1 MRRLGRILCT
11 LSLLGLVLSG
21 CWDRHE
27 LNDLAIT
34 VGVGFDKSGDEYL
47 VTAQIVNPN
56 EVASKKGAGYS
67 TPITTLSAT
76 GISTLE
82 AARKL
87 TTSAPRKLFASH
99 LRIIVIGEELA
110 REGVAKVLDGI
121 TRDHEIRSDFYI
133 IVARGTTAAKVLQI
147 LTPIERIPANKMF
160 KTLETSEKAWAPT
173 VSVRIDQF
181 ITKLS
186 EPTTESVLTGIR
198 IEGDAKKGSSKSSL
212 AETEPI
218 TNLQY
223 TGLALF
229 KEDKLVDWL
238 NEEESKGY
246 NYIIG
251 NVKSTMGHLR
261 CPKGGTITV
270 EIVRANSKIKGAVKN
285 GKPEINI
292 HVMLEDNISEVQCD
306 IDLLDPDTILELEK
320 IAANSLKKVMYDSIK
335 KAKENKADIFGF
347 GEAIEDVAPKA
358 WKKLEPDW
366 PNEFAELQVN
376 ISTDLHIRRLGTT
389 NNSIIMRPEEER

>member
-1 MRRLGRILCT
+1 MKRLGRILCT

-67 TPITTLSAT
+67 TPITTLSAR
-76 GISTLE
+76 GISILE

-99 LRIIVIGEELA
+99 LRIVVIGEELA

-133 IVARGTTAAKVLQI
+133 IVARGTTASKVLQI

-198 IEGDAKKGSSKSSL
+198 IEGDPNKGNSKSSL
-212 AETEPI
+212 AETNPI

-229 KEDKLVDWL
+229 KQDKLIDWL
-238 NEEESKGY
+238 SEDESKGY
-246 NYIIG
+246 NYIVG
-251 NVKSTMGHLR
+251 NVKSTMGHLA

-270 EIVRANSKIKGAVKN
+270 EIIRSKSKMKGVVKN
-285 GKPEINI
+285 GKPEINV
-292 HVMLEDNISEVQCD
+292 HVILEENVSEVQCE
-306 IDLLDPDTILELEK
+306 IDLLDPETIHELEQTAVK
-320 IAANSLKKVMYDSIK
+320 SLKKVMYASIN

-347 GEAIEDVAPKA
+347 GEVIEDASPKL
-358 WKKLEPDW
+358 WKEMEPDW
-366 PNEFAELQVN
+366 QNEFAKLQVN
-376 ISTDLHIRRLGTT
+376 ISADLHIRRLGTT
-389 NNSIIMRPEEER
+389 NNSIIMRREEE

>member
-1 MRRLGRILCT
+1 MIRLARILCT
-11 LSLLGLVLSG
+11 LSLLGFVLSG

-67 TPITTLSAT
+67 TPITTLSAK

-133 IVARGTTAAKVLQI
+133 IVARGTTASKVLQV

-181 ITKLS
+181 ISNLS
-186 EPTTESVLTGIR
+186 KPTTEAVLTGIR
-198 IEGDAKKGSSKSSL
+198 IKGNPETGKSKSSL

-229 KEDKLVDWL
+229 RQDKLIDWL
-238 NEEESKGY
+238 NQDESKGY
-246 NYIIG
+246 NYIMG
-251 NVKSTMGHLR
+251 NVKSTMGHLE
-261 CPKGGTITV
+261 CPKGGTLTV
-270 EIVRANSKIKGAVKN
+270 EIVRSKTKVKGQVTN
-285 GKPEINI
+285 GKPAINI
-292 HVMLEDNISEVQCD
+292 HVMMEENISEVQCE
-306 IDLLDPDTILELEK
+306 IDLLDPDTIHEIEK
-320 IAANSLKKVMYDSIK
+320 IAANSLKKVMTSSIN

-347 GEAIEDVAPKA
+347 GELIEDASPKT
-358 WKKLEPDW
+358 WKNIKQDW
-366 PNEFAELQVN
+366 PNEFTQLQVN
-376 ISTDLHIRRLGTT
+376 ISIDLHIRRLGTT
-389 NNSIIMRPEEER
+389 NNSIILRPKED

>member
-1 MRRLGRILCT
+1 MKRLGRILCT

-34 VGVGFDKSGDEYL
+34 VGVGLDKSGDEYL
-47 VTAQIVNPN
+47 VTVQIVNPN

-67 TPITTLSAT
+67 TPITTLSAR
-76 GISTLE
+76 GISILE

-121 TRDHEIRSDFYI
+121 TRDHEIRSDFYL
-133 IVARGTTAAKVLQI
+133 IVARGTTASKVLQI

-198 IEGDAKKGSSKSSL
+198 IEGDPKKGRSKSSL
-212 AETEPI
+212 AETKPI

-229 KEDKLVDWL
+229 KQDKLVDWL
-238 NEEESKGY
+238 NEDESKGY
-246 NYIIG
+246 NYIVG
-251 NVKSTMGHLR
+251 NVKSTMGHLE
-261 CPKGGTITV
+261 CPKGGTLTV
-270 EIVRANSKIKGAVKN
+270 EIIRSKTKMKGVVKN
-285 GKPEINI
+285 GKPEINL
-292 HVMLEDNISEVQCD
+292 HVILEENVSEVQCD
-306 IDLLDPDTILELEK
+306 IDLLKPETIHELEETATK
-320 IAANSLKKVMYDSIK
+320 ALKKVMYASIN

-347 GEAIEDVAPKA
+347 GEVIEDVSPKL
-358 WKKLEPDW
+358 WKEMEPDW
-366 PNEFAELQVN
+366 QNEFAKLQVN
-376 ISTDLHIRRLGTT
+376 ISADLHIRRLGTT
-389 NNSIIMRPEEER
+389 NNSIIMRREEE

>member
-1 MRRLGRILCT
+1 MKRLVCMLCT
-11 LSLLGLVLSG
+11 LSLLGFVLSG

-67 TPITTLSAT
+67 TPITTLSAR
-76 GISTLE
+76 GISILE

-110 REGVAKVLDGI
+110 REGVSKVMDGI

-133 IVARGTTAAKVLQI
+133 IVARDTTAAKVLQI
-147 LTPIERIPANKMF
+147 LTPIEKIPANKMF

-181 ITKLS
+181 ITQLS
-186 EPTTESVLTGIR
+186 EPATESVLTGIR
-198 IEGDAKKGSSKSSL
+198 IEGDPEKGSSKSSL
-212 AETEPI
+212 AKTKPI

-229 KEDKLVDWL
+229 KKDKLVDWL
-238 NEEESKGY
+238 NEDESKGY

-251 NVKSTMGHLR
+251 NVKSTMGHLK

-270 EIVRANSKIKGAVKN
+270 EIIRANSKIKGVVKN

-292 HVMLEDNISEVQCD
+292 HIMLEQNISEVQCD
-306 IDLLDPDTILELEK
+306 INLLDPDTIRELEK
-320 IAANSLKKVMYDSIK
+320 IGASYLKKVMYASIN

-347 GEAIEDVAPKA
+347 GEAIEDASPKM
-358 WKKLEPDW
+358 WKKLESNWQD
-366 PNEFAELQVN
+366 EFAKLQVN
-376 ISTDLHIRRLGTT
+376 IITDLHIRRLGTT
-389 NNSIIMRPEEER
+389 NNSIIMRQKEE

>member
-1 MRRLGRILCT
+1 MKRLGRILCT

-34 VGVGFDKSGDEYL
+34 VGVGLDKSGDEYL
-47 VTAQIVNPN
+47 VTVQIVNPN

-67 TPITTLSAT
+67 TPITTLSAR
-76 GISTLE
+76 GISILE

-121 TRDHEIRSDFYI
+121 TRDHEIRSDFYL
-133 IVARGTTAAKVLQI
+133 IVARGTTASKVLQI

-198 IEGDAKKGSSKSSL
+198 IEGDPKKGRSKSSL
-212 AETEPI
+212 GETKPI

-229 KEDKLVDWL
+229 KQDKLVDWL
-238 NEEESKGY
+238 NEDESKGY
-246 NYIIG
+246 NYIVG
-251 NVKSTMGHLR
+251 NVKSTMGHLE
-261 CPKGGTITV
+261 CPKGGTLTV
-270 EIVRANSKIKGAVKN
+270 EIIRSKTKMKGVVKN
-285 GKPEINI
+285 GKPEINL
-292 HVMLEDNISEVQCD
+292 HVILEENVSEVQCD
-306 IDLLDPDTILELEK
+306 IDLLKPETIHELEET
-320 IAANSLKKVMYDSIK
+320 AAKALKKVMYASIN

-347 GEAIEDVAPKA
+347 GEVIEDVSPKL
-358 WKKLEPDW
+358 WKEMEPDW
-366 PNEFAELQVN
+366 QNEFAKLQVN
-376 ISTDLHIRRLGTT
+376 ISADLHIRRLGTT
-389 NNSIIMRPEEER
+389 NNSIIMRREEE

>member
-1 MRRLGRILCT
+1 MKRLACMLCT
-11 LSLLGLVLSG
+11 LSLLGFVLSG

-34 VGVGFDKSGDEYL
+34 VGMGFDKSGDEYL

-67 TPITTLSAT
+67 TPITTLSAR

-133 IVARGTTAAKVLQI
+133 IVARGTTAAKVLQV

-198 IEGDAKKGSSKSSL
+198 IEGDPKKGSSKSSL
-212 AETEPI
+212 AETMPI

-223 TGLALF
+223 TGLAL
-229 KEDKLVDWL
+229 
-238 NEEESKGY
+238 
-246 NYIIG
+246 
-251 NVKSTMGHLR
+251 LR
-261 CPKGGTITV
+261 
-270 EIVRANSKIKGAVKN
+270 R
-285 GKPEINI
+285 IN
-292 HVMLEDNISEVQCD
+292 
-306 IDLLDPDTILELEK
+306 
-320 IAANSLKKVMYDSIK
+320 
-335 KAKENKADIFGF
+335 
-347 GEAIEDVAPKA
+347 
-358 WKKLEPDW
+358 
-366 PNEFAELQVN
+366 
-376 ISTDLHIRRLGTT
+376 
-389 NNSIIMRPEEER
+389 

>member
-1 MRRLGRILCT
+1 MKRLGCILCT

-110 REGVAKVLDGI
+110 REGVSKVLDGI
-121 TRDHEIRSDFYI
+121 TRDHEVRSDFYI

-181 ITKLS
+181 ITNLS
-186 EPTTESVLTGIR
+186 EPTTEAVLTGIR
-198 IEGDAKKGSSKSSL
+198 IEGDPEKGKSKSSL
-212 AETEPI
+212 AETKPI
-218 TNLQY
+218 ANLQY

-229 KEDKLVDWL
+229 KQDKLIDWL
-238 NEEESKGY
+238 NEDESKGY
-246 NYIIG
+246 NYIMG
-251 NVKSTMGHLR
+251 NVRSTMGHLE
-261 CPKGGTITV
+261 CPKGGTLTV
-270 EIVRANSKIKGAVKN
+270 EIIRSKSKVKGQVKN
-285 GKPEINI
+285 GKPEINV
-292 HVMLEDNISEVQCD
+292 HLMLEENISEVQCE
-306 IDLLDPDTILELEK
+306 IDLLDPDTIHEIEK
-320 IAANSLKKVMYDSIK
+320 IAVSSLKKVMTSAIN

-347 GEAIEDVAPKA
+347 GELIEDASPTA
-358 WKKLEPDW
+358 WTKLKRDW
-366 PNEFAELQVN
+366 QNEFAELQVN
-376 ISTDLHIRRLGTT
+376 FSIDLHIRRPGTT
-389 NNSIIMRPEEER
+389 NNSIILRPKEE